1 MALWI
6 DRPAWPAHD
15 TVFSHLVSDGGLE
28 ATGAASWVRAS
39 AELTDALAG
48 AGLHPGWLD
57 GDHADVP
64 VSAFDDLLAAGA
76 QLRSAREI
84 TAMLTATGQRLRKR
98 KAEKCLTRTVVDEG
112 HRVDLVRS
120 AAGPVGAAGSA
131 TMEDG
136 GLVVAD
142 GAGRVLLVPGE
153 DGWGLLQ
160 GVGPQGVAGG
170 VPGRDVGGPSSTS
183 GKGALIGYEE
193 EVRREGGVLR
203 RQHRAYRLQVVGGPD
218 GLAAVGAAWSTGA
231 EAPAPIDGARWVGLA
246 EGRDLVGGASWWPL
260 VTRGMER
267 GWGV

>member
-64 VSAFDDLLAAGA
+64 LSAFDDLLAAGA

-98 KAEKCLTRTVVDEG
+98 KAEKCLARTVVDEG

-120 AAGPVGAAGSA
+120 AAGPVGAAESA
-131 TMEDG
+131 PMEDA

-142 GAGRVLLVPGE
+142 GAGQVLLVPRA
-153 DGWGLLQ
+153 DGWGLPQ
-160 GVGPQGVAGG
+160 GLGPQGVAGG
-170 VPGRDVGGPSSTS
+170 VQGRGAGASSSAPGP
-183 GKGALIGYEE
+183 GALIGYEE
-193 EVRREGGVLR
+193 EVRREGGVLGR
-203 RQHRAYRLQVVGGPD
+203 RHRAYRLHLVGGQ
-218 GLAAVGAAWSTGA
+218 GGRAAVRSAWSVGS
-231 EAPAPIDGARWVGLA
+231 EEPASLDGARWVGLA
-246 EGRDLVGGASWWPL
+246 EARDLAGGASWWPL
-260 VTRGMER
+260 VARGLER